1 MHTRMPDTA
10 PYRGRRGDASPTAAG
25 AALPPSRQRT
35 TSQMPFEGRVNGAS
49 MNGAADGMGPL
60 VLREA
65 GTLVSATG
73 VVGAIRVPGPAGA
86 SALSVTL
93 VGPDGGSTV
102 CTLAAEHYL
111 DLCTYL
117 FDGTVVLVTG
127 KVRRPA
133 PGSAPLIDAL
143 AVHSVAQAE
152 LAGSLVQGRAL
163 GSSLLGVRAMAEDPH
178 SPLGQAPAGAAGER

>member
-25 AALPPSRQRT
+25 TAIPPSRQRT
-35 TSQMPFEGRVNGAS
+35 TSQMPFEGCVNGAS
-49 MNGAADGMGPL
+49 MNGMGPL

-65 GTLVSATG
+65 GTLVSVTG

-102 CTLAAEHYL
+102 CTLDAEPYL

-143 AVHSVAQAE
+143 AVHPVAQAE
-152 LAGSLVQGRAL
+152 LAVSPVHGRAL
-163 GSSLLGVRAMAEDPH
+163 GSSLLGVRAMEEHPQ
-178 SPLGQAPAGAAGER
+178 SPLGQAPAVAAGER